1 MPTNR
6 IDSELNEMGELVLI
20 RHGQASFGTDDYDRL
35 SPLGFEQARWL
46 GKYFAARGIGF
57 QRVVCGTMRRHLET
71 LQGIDVGVEPEWM
84 PSLNEFDF
92 FGLVEIFLQ
101 QNPAYGPVDFAN
113 VREFFLA
120 LRKALPLWSEGGID
134 NPPESWESFQGRI
147 RDSLNALITDDV
159 ERVLVVSSGGP
170 ISALLREVLQLSV
183 RNMMD
188 INLQTANTSI
198 TRLQFKKGKARLQ
211 SFNGVPHL
219 DTPATSHLITLT

>member
-1 MPTNR
+1 
-6 IDSELNEMGELVLI
+6 MGELVLI
-20 RHGQASFGTDDYDRL
+20 RHGQASFGSDDYDRL

-46 GKYFAARGIGF
+46 GKYFAERGIAF
-57 QRVVCGTMRRHLET
+57 QRVVSGSMRRHLET
-71 LQGIDVGVEPEWM
+71 LQGIDSSAEPELM

-92 FGLVEIFLQ
+92 FGLVRIYLQ
-101 QNPAYGPVDFAN
+101 QNPDYGPVDFGN

-134 NPPESWESFQGRI
+134 NPPESWDSFQDRV
-147 RDSLNALITDDV
+147 RDSLNALIRVDG

-188 INLQTANTSI
+188 LNLQTANTSI
-198 TRLQFKKGKARLQ
+198 TRLQFKNGKARLQ